1 MKEIRYWLAEDD
13 TKFNTR
19 YDCIEY
25 ERRKALE
32 VHENE
37 FQFYNY
43 RKELI
48 PIKEAT
54 TEDVAYIVVKSE
66 NCIESIS
73 EWFYSDGCPSP
84 FNGIDSKFVG
94 TWVYGDIID
103 KGDEWLKLESEIE
116 KLQILI
122 NEVNR

>member
-1 MKEIRYWLAEDD
+1 MKEIRYWLAEDG
-13 TKFNTR
+13 TKFNIR

-73 EWFYSDGCPSP
+73 EWFCSDGCPSP
-84 FNGIDSKFVG
+84 FNGIDSEFVG

-122 NEVNR
+122 NEVNQ